1 MAKELLF
8 ERKGFR
14 IYGTVVGPADNNVY
28 LIVDEATN
36 KSLIVDAADEP
47 EAILA
52 LADGTDVISVFTTHG
67 HWDHHQ
73 AVPEVPE
80 ALGVEW
86 WLHPADIE
94 IAGKEPDRHIK
105 PATFTIGKT
114 KATIIHTPGHTP
126 GSVSLT
132 LDGVVLTGD
141 TLFPGGPGATRFEY
155 SSFDTIIDSISSSLF
170 TMLAA
175 TVVLP
180 GHGAGTTMGAEQP
193 QLDEWIK
200 RGW

>member
-1 MAKELLF
+1 MTRELLF

-14 IYGTVVGPADNNVY
+14 IYGIVVGPMDNNVY

-36 KSLIVDAADEP
+36 KSLIVDAADDP

-52 LADGTDVISVFTTHG
+52 FAEGTDVIGVFTTHG

-80 ALGVEW
+80 ALGVGW
-86 WLHPADIE
+86 WLHEADIE
-94 IAGKEPDRHIK
+94 IAEKQPDKLIEPGSI
-105 PATFTIGKT
+105 AIGKT
-114 KATIIHTPGHTP
+114 KGTVLHTPGHTP
-126 GSVSLT
+126 GSVSLA

-141 TLFPGGPGATRFEY
+141 TLFPGGPGATRFAH

-170 TMLAA
+170 TMIAA

-180 GHGAGTTMGAEQP
+180 GHGAGTTMGTEQP